1 MILLGD
7 MEIKLKYVSRERLR
21 DSSWRY
27 RFRRDGVK
35 TTMPGLPGST
45 EFIHAYQVL
54 LEGRS
59 INDNSDKIR
68 RVDETKGTVDWLVE
82 VYCRHMRTAVK
93 TGTMSPLTMKQRVN
107 LLGRFA
113 KEYGQRDALQMPTK
127 AVRVIMAKWASTPG
141 AANNLLKSLRAMYVW
156 AINAGHLDENPTDG
170 VRKIPVKTQGFTA
183 WTTADLRRFIARH
196 PQGTKAHLVLMI
208 LIFTACRRSDLVKL
222 GRQHIAKIEGVKIL
236 SFTQTKGGNN
246 ESQRVTIP
254 ILPPLMKAINSP
266 VAGDMIFVLSDRGR
280 PFSVA
285 SFGARFKKW
294 CIQADLGHLSAHG
307 IRKAAGALLAD
318 AGCTQHEIMAIHG
331 HSDARTSDIY
341 TKTANRLTLAKS
353 AMDKFSKINW

>member
-1 MILLGD
+1 MILPDD
-7 MEIKLKYVSRERLR
+7 MDYKLKYVSRKRQR
-21 DSSWRY
+21 DGSWRY
-27 RFRRDGVK
+27 RFRRDGIK
-35 TTMPGLPGST
+35 TTMPGQPGSI
-45 EFIHAYQVL
+45 EFIGAYQAL
-54 LEGRS
+54 LEGRP
-59 INDNSDKIR
+59 INEKPNKIR
-68 RVDETKGTVDWLVE
+68 RVDETKGTVNWLVE
-82 VYCRHMRTAVK
+82 VYCQHMHAAVK
-93 TGTMSPLTMKQRVN
+93 LGNMSPLTLKQREN
-107 LLGRFA
+107 LLRRFA
-113 KEYGQRDALQMPTK
+113 KEYGRRDALQMPTK
-127 AVRVIMAKWASTPG
+127 AVRVIMTKWSGTPG

-156 AINAGHLDENPTDG
+156 AISAGHLDENPTDG
-170 VRKIPVKTQGFTA
+170 IRKLPVKSRGFIA
-183 WTTADLRRFIARH
+183 WTTADLRQYVNRH
-196 PQGTKAHLVLMI
+196 PAGTKAHLVLMI

-222 GRQHIAKIEGVKIL
+222 GRQHIADIDGLKVL

-266 VAGDMIFVLSDRGR
+266 VAGDMIFVLSDRGK
-280 PFSVA
+280 PFTTA

-294 CIQADLGHLSAHG
+294 CIQAELGHLSAHG

-353 AMDKFSKINW
+353 AMDKFAKINW